1 MKLFSSAL
9 AFASISPLN
18 SSQRCFLL
26 PRKNQNPPRGFVKV
40 RNALFLWTIC
50 RYGITSEQDI
60 QVEQLEE
67 SNEQLA
73 DMKKEAEQYHL
84 GVTFTGY
91 NPAYGTL
98 LSPFKLS
105 SSAGEKVVSITM
117 NKPDREMEDLDD
129 PQYYGFKIAVQNTT
143 DGALVHFFPAEID
156 TEKSTVTAEIPLTN
170 GSPDLCALVSYQ
182 IGDEPL
188 KDSQFESPESI
199 LENSDGSVV
208 QFTWKFQVAQPEL
221 NGGVFGGTYNNISK
235 SEIRL
240 DLGSLR
246 LESSSVKLTAEGE
259 PWKAFDIGEIKE
271 TADGSGVWIIKL
283 TKPENVENNTYINT
297 LDGYGKVT
305 LSFDTVLSHEDS
317 VEGVQSPIIAELGVA
332 HYVDA
337 ANSGGPAILGMA
349 QIDKLS
355 VTPAVTVTP
364 ADLTIYQ
371 GGDGEPVNVM
381 ATLGIVEGVG
391 DDKFEPDR
399 EITRAEFTA
408 MAMRFAQGETGGKNI
423 FSDVDEDDWFYDVVV
438 DSIKYGWIEG
448 YPDGTFR
455 PQNLITREEVTT
467 IVNRMLGRLPDED
480 YIDAHEDD
488 LDLFPDVT
496 KNWAYYDVVEAT
508 NDHEYTKTSSGEDW
522 TKLG

>member
-1 MKLFSSAL
+1 MRKINKWLATLLAVLLVAGCLPLSAL
-9 AFASISPLN
+9 AEGEGE
-18 SSQRCFLL
+18 L
-26 PRKNQNPPRGFVKV
+26 P
-40 RNALFLWTIC
+40 
-50 RYGITSEQDI
+50 YGITSEQDI

-117 NKPDREMEDLDD
+117 NKPDREMGDLDD
-129 PQYYGFKIAVQNTT
+129 PQYFGFKIAVQNTT

-156 TEKSTVTAEIPLTN
+156 TEKSAVTAEIPLTN
-170 GSPDLCALVSYQ
+170 GSPVLCALVSYQ

-240 DLGSLR
+240 DHGSLR
-246 LESSSVKLTAEGE
+246 LEFSSVKLTAEGE

-349 QIDKLS
+349 QIDILS

-371 GGDGEPVNVM
+371 GGDGGYDAV
-381 ATLGIVEGVG
+381 VG
-391 DDKFEPDR
+391 DNGGIAEGTNSLTHLLLKNTAPSGTDIKPEELTFTTGEGENAKTWTVVCDNPDSTGEKYYHFVAGENQQPVR
-399 EITRAEFTA
+399 VTYTDRISWARKGMSTA
-408 MAMRFAQGETGGKNI
+408 VLSVVRVRNAWI
-423 FSDVDEDDWFYDVVV
+423 FR
-438 DSIKYGWIEG
+438 
-448 YPDGTFR
+448 R
-455 PQNLITREEVTT
+455 P
-467 IVNRMLGRLPDED
+467 
-480 YIDAHEDD
+480 
-488 LDLFPDVT
+488 
-496 KNWAYYDVVEAT
+496 
-508 NDHEYTKTSSGEDW
+508 
-522 TKLG
+522 

>member
-1 MKLFSSAL
+1 MRKINKWLAILLAVLLVAGCLPLSAL
-9 AFASISPLN
+9 AEGEGE
-18 SSQRCFLL
+18 L
-26 PRKNQNPPRGFVKV
+26 P
-40 RNALFLWTIC
+40 
-50 RYGITSEQDI
+50 YGITSEQDI

-117 NKPDREMEDLDD
+117 NKPDREMGDLDD
-129 PQYYGFKIAVQNTT
+129 PQYFGFKIAVQNTT

-170 GSPDLCALVSYQ
+170 GSPVLCALVSYQ

-240 DLGSLR
+240 DLGSLK
-246 LESSSVKLTAEGE
+246 LESSSVQLTTEDGE
-259 PWKAFDIGEIKE
+259 DWKVFDIGEIKE
-271 TADGSGVWIIKL
+271 TAEDSGVWIIELK
-283 TKPENVENNTYINT
+283 KPENVENNTYING
-297 LDGYGKVT
+297 GYEEVT
-305 LSFDTVLSHEDS
+305 LSFDAVLSHEDFA
-317 VEGVQSPIIAELGVA
+317 EGVQSPIIAELGVA

-371 GGDGEPVNVM
+371 GGDKGYECVVGDGSTEGEPSTSLPHPLFKIT
-381 ATLGIVEGVG
+381 APSGTDIKPEELTFTTGEGENAKTWTVVC
-391 DDKFEPDR
+391 DNPDSTGEKYYHFVAGENQQPVR
-399 EITRAEFTA
+399 VTYTDRISWARKGMSTAVLSVVRVRRAW
-408 MAMRFAQGETGGKNI
+408 I
-423 FSDVDEDDWFYDVVV
+423 FR
-438 DSIKYGWIEG
+438 
-448 YPDGTFR
+448 R
-455 PQNLITREEVTT
+455 P
-467 IVNRMLGRLPDED
+467 
-480 YIDAHEDD
+480 
-488 LDLFPDVT
+488 
-496 KNWAYYDVVEAT
+496 
-508 NDHEYTKTSSGEDW
+508 
-522 TKLG
+522 